1 MLYDGLI
8 SVDLPSRLGPPLP
21 ATASQR
27 LERLLF
33 AGSWHRRRA
42 ESTLS
47 SAAVLAGC
55 YQAILGLS
63 PASVTLL
70 DDADEVL
77 SLTVMG
83 EGWGD
88 APEPWAERLPAA
100 WLTEPCAFTLRAR
113 LTPAEARW
121 EGSAVRAVLALRYS
135 PRHDP
140 EVGAL
145 VGSLRA
151 VWTVDERDDAEETAR
166 DLSATLEDFGA
177 AAAIKGALVAWGE
190 RLAGQTEEALE
201 AALDEARVS
210 RFGRVVALWGVGESP
225 ERFDQRLAGFEAS
238 DRLALAALAERVA
251 AGREDWPAIGPDG
264 VEGRIRR
271 GRFSS
276 VVDSTEER
284 GEVTDAR

>member
-21 ATASQR
+21 ATPSQR

-33 AGSWHRRRA
+33 EGSWHRRRA
-42 ESTLS
+42 ECTASA
-47 SAAVLAGC
+47 AAVLAGC
-55 YQAILGLS
+55 YQALKSLS
-63 PASVTLL
+63 PTSVTLL

-83 EGWGD
+83 EDWGD
-88 APEPWAERLPAA
+88 APAPWAEQLPAA

-113 LTPAEARW
+113 LAPEGAAW
-121 EGSAVRAVLALRYS
+121 DGSAIRAVLSLRYS

-151 VWTVDERDDAEETAR
+151 VWTVEEREDVEHTQR
-166 DLSATLEDFGA
+166 DLDATLADFGA
-177 AAAIKGALVAWGE
+177 AKAIQLALGAWGE
-190 RLAGQTEEALE
+190 RVAEQAEEALE
-201 AALDEARVS
+201 ASLEEARVS
-210 RFGRVVALWGVGESP
+210 RFGRVVALWGIGEEP
-225 ERFDQRLAGFEAS
+225 ERFDRRLAGFEAE
-238 DRLALAALAERVA
+238 DRLALAALAQRA
-251 AGREDWPAIGPDG
+251 AEGREDWPAIGPDG

-271 GRFSS
+271 GRFVS
-276 VVDSTEER
+276 VVDNEGAR
-284 GEVTDAR
+284 DAS